1 MCRPRIQNQEENRIN
16 HLHRSNRGALRGTTT
31 RFWSISHSMRY
42 TTCQRNA
49 KKPVVDELL
58 ENGFLDQAARDF
70 INPNVIWNFLS
81 SPWES
86 VWRKHLGRG
95 RIHKEQ
101 QFIIGIPAREMG
113 LGDSDELV
121 LIRESSTPIWRKRTD
136 WSSLTIKQ
144 TMPEGSPEQGAK
156 MLAERYRVQLDYY
169 ESALTQLTENM

>member
-1 MCRPRIQNQEENRIN
+1 
-16 HLHRSNRGALRGTTT
+16 
-31 RFWSISHSMRY
+31 MRY
-42 TTCQRNA
+42 TACQRNA

-58 ENGFLDQAARDF
+58 ENGFLDQEARDF

-121 LIRESSTPIWRKRTD
+121 LIRESSTPIWRKDGLVLIDYKTD
-136 WSSLTIKQ
+136 HAGGKSGTGGKDAWQSATESSWTIK
-144 TMPEGSPEQGAK
+144 
-156 MLAERYRVQLDYY
+156 
-169 ESALTQLTENM
+169 SALTQLTENM